1 MKEEKPSDSVN
12 LKRVNL
18 TQRLTKPWDSLANH
32 IRPEQLGHV
41 AFADIPASSNH
52 TAEQRAADFLRA
64 KGYVAIKIEESYR
77 IQCRESAIIKHFLDC
92 PEYQRGI
99 PDFYVSRPDGRDAFL
114 CEVKSEGDQIA
125 LPQMQWWNEHP
136 KIPILVLYVHG
147 CAIKS
152 NRKGGSRP
160 TRFLVF
166 QQVVRGIG
174 LSQVAKNLKISRQ
187 AAHRHVREL
196 EEIRVIK
203 RLAGCKNPLLFGPDV
218 RADWYR
224 KLNIDQRRQSATN
237 QVGAVPP
244 SLPVGRVHGGS
255 YKFLVVDGPKTE
267 PPWARSWLASGVQM
281 FALRRDVWGRSFR
294 IVEVRGNRRVLRVQ
308 PPQMYATSPHDIRT
322 ARQRAM
328 KECTGVANAF
338 AKEFGYRLQGALS
351 EEQRLEFAFPAPR
364 LAPVGE
370 PGRDEVWVDRSEG
383 EPEIETASPEVAAS
397 IMELPSFIRESR
409 EHQAR
414 LEGLVA
420 GLDARLK
427 FSEVMQERILGVT
440 ERVVGVIEKGQ
451 VVQAN
456 IVKAIS
462 PPGPEV
468 V

>member
-1 MKEEKPSDSVN
+1 
-12 LKRVNL
+12 
-18 TQRLTKPWDSLANH
+18 
-32 IRPEQLGHV
+32 
-41 AFADIPASSNH
+41 
-52 TAEQRAADFLRA
+52 
-64 KGYVAIKIEESYR
+64 
-77 IQCRESAIIKHFLDC
+77 
-92 PEYQRGI
+92 
-99 PDFYVSRPDGRDAFL
+99 
-114 CEVKSEGDQIA
+114 
-125 LPQMQWWNEHP
+125 
-136 KIPILVLYVHG
+136 
-147 CAIKS
+147 
-152 NRKGGSRP
+152 
-160 TRFLVF
+160 
-166 QQVVRGIG
+166 
-174 LSQVAKNLKISRQ
+174 
-187 AAHRHVREL
+187 
-196 EEIRVIK
+196 
-203 RLAGCKNPLLFGPDV
+203 
-218 RADWYR
+218 
-224 KLNIDQRRQSATN
+224 
-237 QVGAVPP
+237 
-244 SLPVGRVHGGS
+244 
-255 YKFLVVDGPKTE
+255 
-267 PPWARSWLASGVQM
+267 
-281 FALRRDVWGRSFR
+281 
-294 IVEVRGNRRVLRVQ
+294 
-308 PPQMYATSPHDIRT
+308 
-322 ARQRAM
+322 M